1 MFTGK
6 YILSPERIT
15 TMRKSTKLIAMLLV
29 IVMSASLL
37 CVPGLAEEKDEKDK
51 VVVTCIG
58 DSIANGFSQCWDCA
72 KTVNGSPYNS
82 NDTFITETYGPSPIV
97 YMSPEK
103 AAEKHPTLYYSTSET
118 EVFCAIDGYIDGAV
132 TQKDKDHNKALIERY
147 EKRTLRTFPA
157 QVAAR
162 LNGHDVSEYTSFEDY
177 YKVIPYNSLTCS
189 GLRAKDLRYL
199 LDPQY
204 KVKIDKAYE
213 ADPWNDPLWNYFSF
227 IRDDGRIITKENYDR
242 KLAETDVLVVEIGGN
257 DVFSASLFGADLTGD
272 LDIASLLP
280 DFLKNLTKF
289 LPEAMENY
297 NWVLDYCRK
306 VMKPDAKIV
315 LVGIYDY
322 YLTNDLAAFNFNLT
336 EDMMSILYNAFIA
349 VSATFNSDMRL
360 YADTHKNVYYVD
372 SNQTETYNNESQSGD
387 TTHPSLEGH
396 DYIARRIMSA
406 LPKEYNGKCRY
417 DITIDLDGAYKPG
430 TDRVVSVTV
439 DGLPVTNYEINDDYS
454 LTIHYYGPGA
464 MFINVGIVG
473 EKLKTTT
480 WQATYNVSDGYRTYQ
495 LFKVSD
501 VFSVTGKLFNRT
513 FETLKS
519 FVSSLFGNL
528 FK

>member
-1 MFTGK
+1 
-6 YILSPERIT
+6 
-15 TMRKSTKLIAMLLV
+15 MLLV

-37 CVPGLAEEKDEKDK
+37 CIPGLAEEKEAKEP
-51 VVVTCIG
+51 VVVSCIG
-58 DSIANGFSQCWDCA
+58 DSIANGFSQYWNCA

-82 NDTFITETYGPSPIV
+82 SDSFDTDTFKGNDEIPKGYDGIV

-103 AAEKHPTLYYSTSET
+103 AAAEHPGLYYSNFDT
-118 EVFCAIDGYIDGAV
+118 EVFCSIDGYIDEYTPDEKKADM
-132 TQKDKDHNKALIERY
+132 TDDDIAKHNQALVKEY
-147 EKRTLRTFPA
+147 ETRTLRTFPA

-162 LNGHDVSEYTSFEDY
+162 LNGHSIDEYDTFNEYYSE
-177 YKVIPYNSLTCS
+177 IPYNSLTCG

-227 IRDDGRIITKENYDR
+227 IRDDGRVITKENYDR

-336 EDMMSILYNAFIA
+336 EDMMSILFNAFIA

-372 SNQTETYNNESQSGD
+372 SNKTETLNYESRSGD
-387 TTHPSLEGH
+387 ATHPSLEGH

-406 LPKEYNGKCRY
+406 LPKEYNGKCKY

>member
-1 MFTGK
+1 MNRSK
-6 YILSPERIT
+6 
-15 TMRKSTKLIAMLLV
+15 KLISLLLV
-29 IVMSASLL
+29 FVMTASLL
-37 CVPGLAEEKDEKDK
+37 CIPGLAKGKDKCKEDDK
-51 VVVTCIG
+51 VVVSCIG
-58 DSIANGFSQCWDCA
+58 DSIANGFSQYWNCA

-82 NDTFITETYGPSPIV
+82 NFRNNYEEDKII
-97 YMSPEK
+97 YMSPEME
-103 AAEKHPTLYYSTSET
+103 AELHPNMYYSTGDT
-118 EVFCAIDGYIDGAV
+118 EVFCAIDGYVDDAV
-132 TQKDKDHNKALIERY
+132 DPADIANNERIVAEY
-147 EKRTLRTFPA
+147 EKATLRAFPA

-162 LNGHDVSEYTSFEDY
+162 LNGHSIDEYDTFNEYYSE
-177 YKVIPYNSLTCS
+177 IPYNSLTCG

-204 KVKIDKAYE
+204 KVKIDKAIE
-213 ADPWNDPLWNYFSF
+213 DGTLGDPLWDYFSF
-227 IRDDGRIITKENYDR
+227 VRNDGRVITKENYDE

-257 DVFSASLFGADLTGD
+257 DVFSASLFGVDLTGD

-372 SNQTETYNNESQSGD
+372 SNKTETLNYESRSGD
-387 TTHPSLEGH
+387 ATHPSLEGH

-439 DGLPVTNYEINDDYS
+439 DGMPITNYEINDGYS
-454 LTIHYYGPGA
+454 LTIHYNGPGA